1 MKSFKPERRM
11 NGSRACDLKVSVFIP
26 ENGADEPLGRG
37 TLIGAGLG
45 GGLLA
50 FPGPLRRGERYALK
64 LTKPAAAVLPCRV
77 WREAGASGENP
88 ALRYFGLV
96 FDLSPKQEDM
106 LAVMLD
112 TLADE

>member
-1 MKSFKPERRM
+1 M

-26 ENGADEPLGRG
+26 EKGAGEPLGWG
-37 TLIGAGLG
+37 TLIGVSLG

-50 FPGPLRRGERYALK
+50 FPGLLRQGERYALR
-64 LTKPAAAVLPCRV
+64 LTKPAVAVLPCRV
-77 WREAGASGENP
+77 WREAGASGEKS

-106 LAVMLD
+106 LAAMLD